1 MVPPSPQALI
11 PSSTGTTSLGDSGPP
26 ASWTWCLTPCKAL
39 FFRQRAPRLSGPAGL
54 RRTGRGA
61 SLPAIPYFFV
71 VEHHV
76 HEIQRTFGEPDVV
89 LHSPQVLI
97 LSSPSTTSL
106 GPNGPSASRTW
117 CLTPCNPL
125 FLRPGAPRPRD
136 PAGLRGAGRGA
147 SLPAIPYSFVRGH
160 HVHEIQQAFGEPD
173 VVLHSPQ
180 VLILSSTSTTSPGHK
195 EPVPRRTWC
204 FTARKPLFLRQRAP
218 RLRGPA
224 GLRRTGRGASLSA
237 SPYSF
242 VTGHHVPRAQWAFG
256 NADVVLHS
264 PQSLILSSTGT
275 TSLGP
280 SRPSAMRTWCFTPRK
295 ALFLRQR
302 APRLSGPAGL
312 RRTGRGASLPAI
324 HYSFVNGHHVSRVQ
338 RASGEPD
345 VVPHSP
351 QAFIPSS
358 TGTTSLGPSGPPANR
373 TWCFTLRKPLF
384 FRHRAP
390 RPSGPVGLRQCG
402 RGASRLAI
410 HYSFVRGHHVHE
422 IRRPTGSRH

>member
-1 MVPPSPQALI
+1 MVTQILYFFIVLLTGSTSQALI
-11 PSSTGTTSLGDSGPP
+11 PSSTGTTSLGASGPP

-71 VEHHV
+71 AEHHV

-106 GPNGPSASRTW
+106 GPSGPSASRTW

-136 PAGLRGAGRGA
+136 PAGLRRAGRGA

-160 HVHEIQQAFGEPD
+160 HVSRTQRASGELD
-173 VVLHSPQ
+173 VVLHS
-180 VLILSSTSTTSPGHK
+180 L
-195 EPVPRRTWC
+195 
-204 FTARKPLFLRQRAP
+204 
-218 RLRGPA
+218 
-224 GLRRTGRGASLSA
+224 
-237 SPYSF
+237 
-242 VTGHHVPRAQWAFG
+242 
-256 NADVVLHS
+256 
-264 PQSLILSSTGT
+264 QSLIPSSGGT
-275 TSLGP
+275 TSTR
-280 SRPSAMRTWCFTPRK
+280 S
-295 ALFLRQR
+295 
-302 APRLSGPAGL
+302 
-312 RRTGRGASLPAI
+312 
-324 HYSFVNGHHVSRVQ
+324 
-338 RASGEPD
+338 
-345 VVPHSP
+345 
-351 QAFIPSS
+351 
-358 TGTTSLGPSGPPANR
+358 SGPPANR

-384 FRHRAP
+384 FRQRAP

-422 IRRPTGSRH
+422 IRSPTGSRC